1 MREPSSQIPNFSSI
15 VKVHPSQFLFI
26 LQLKDEKCE
35 TAFFSLSCWHAK
47 KQQHEPCMCVF
58 VCVCVCCLDNTFT
71 LRLSIA
77 CLALQLS
84 VCFGCG
90 PAVVSLQ
97 AHALEI
103 RTAEELR

>member
-1 MREPSSQIPNFSSI
+1 MKS
-15 VKVHPSQFLFI
+15 VKQ
-26 LQLKDEKCE
+26 Q
-35 TAFFSLSCWHAK
+35 FFSLSYWHAK
-47 KQQHEPCMCVF
+47 KQQHEPCMCVL
-58 VCVCVCCLDNTFT
+58 VCVCVCLCL
-71 LRLSIA
+71 LSGQYFHSA
-77 CLALQLS
+77 SLHCMPALQLS

>member
-1 MREPSSQIPNFSSI
+1 MREPSLQIPNFSSI

-35 TAFFSLSCWHAK
+35 TAFFSLSYRACV
-47 KQQHEPCMCVF
+47 CLCVF

-71 LRLSIA
+71 LRLCIA